1 MQRLPEAHIASQIAF
16 LGSASH
22 DQLYLYLCALAA
34 RHYATGTIDVVIT
47 CIRKFLRHLTP
58 LRQLSLSDN
67 LASATLRDITD
78 FVRLAQAAGL
88 AASITKLS
96 LSILSEFFDFLR
108 DEEVF
113 LVQPVSKRRHRL
125 LAPSTTT
132 QADA

>member
-1 MQRLPEAHIASQIAF
+1 MQRLPEAHLASQIAF
-16 LGSASH
+16 LGSSSH
-22 DQLYLYLCALAA
+22 EQLCRYLRALAA

-47 CIRKFLRHLTP
+47 CIKRLLRHLPP
-58 LRQLSLSDN
+58 LRQTTLFGN
-67 LASATLRDITD
+67 LASATSRDITD

-88 AASITKLS
+88 AASTVNLS
-96 LSILSEFFDFLR
+96 LSVLSEFFDFLR

-113 LVQPVSKRRHRL
+113 FVQPVSKRRHRL